1 MESLRGCFSSHRLN
15 VDILVI
21 MENVC
26 PFLSGNKTTE
36 FLIYQHIP
44 SCDGKN
50 DCSDDSDE
58 LNCETLYWKNK
69 LAYSKDI
76 PPPKSKSTN
85 AANKTSGNSAL
96 IYLKLKLH

>member
-1 MESLRGCFSSHRLN
+1 MESLTGCFSLWCAFSLG
-15 VDILVI
+15 ILVI

-26 PFLSGNKTTE
+26 PFLSGNKTIKY
-36 FLIYQHIP
+36 LIYQHIP

-69 LAYSKDI
+69 LTYSKDI
-76 PPPKSKSTN
+76 PPTKSKSKD
-85 AANKTSGNSAL
+85 AANKTSGISTL
-96 IYLKLKLH
+96 IYLN